1 MPRYVWDEAT
11 ASLVKISDK
20 VPARSVHYV
29 EKPLCEQVREGY
41 KRIEQRGQRVHGNA
55 AGIKRIWGI

>member
-1 MPRYVWDEAT
+1 
-11 ASLVKISDK
+11 
-20 VPARSVHYV
+20 
-29 EKPLCEQVREGY
+29 VREGY